1 MRKVYN
7 TFISINLEGRE
18 KIEILFEWIRKH
30 ADLVNVLDGSEL
42 TLEDCDDEE
51 DFEERKR
58 EEFEN
63 PQINLVIKTLLMRG
77 LMKLIRENEI
87 DCDIY
92 QNY

>member
-1 MRKVYN
+1 MRKAYN

-30 ADLVNVLDGSEL
+30 ANLVNVLDGSEL

-51 DFEERKR
+51 ELADRRK

-63 PQINLVIKTLLMRG
+63 PQINLIVKTLSMRG
-77 LMKLIRENEI
+77 LMKLVRENEI

-92 QNY
+92 LN